1 MTDLNEL
8 HYTQLAQWAG
18 MQRQE
23 NDASSTTNHDG
34 TQAFVDYAYTKGETS
49 FSFNAMREE
58 LELEHAAAKRENLN
72 FQSVSN
78 QVSFP
83 FDCIETRLELYVS
96 LMQQI
101 R

>member
-58 LELEHAAAKRENLN
+58 LELEHAAAKRERKS
-72 FQSVSN
+72 Q
-78 QVSFP
+78 FP
-83 FDCIETRLELYVS
+83 ISLEPSLVS
-96 LMQQI
+96 LWLYWD
-101 R
+101 

>member
-58 LELEHAAAKRENLN
+58 LEQQQEREKI
-72 FQSVSN
+72 SISN
-78 QVSFP
+78 QSRTKSRFP
-83 FDCIETRLELYVS
+83 LIVLRLG
-96 LMQQI
+96 
-101 R
+101 

>member
-1 MTDLNEL
+1 
-8 HYTQLAQWAG
+8 

-58 LELEHAAAKRENLN
+58 LELEHAAKREKI
-72 FQSVSN
+72 SISN
-78 QVSFP
+78 QSR
-83 FDCIETRLELYVS
+83 TSLVS
-96 LMQQI
+96 L
-101 R
+101 

>member
-23 NDASSTTNHDG
+23 NDAGWTTSIVVLKPH
-34 TQAFVDYAYTKGETS
+34 TFVDYAYTKREETS

-58 LELEHAAAKRENLN
+58 LEQQQEREKISN
-72 FQSVSN
+72 VSR
-78 QVSFP
+78 FP
-83 FDCIETRLELYVS
+83 LIVLS
-96 LMQQI
+96 
-101 R
+101 

>member
-1 MTDLNEL
+1 MTALNEL

-58 LELEHAAAKRENLN
+58 LELEHGAAKSREKI
-72 FQSVSN
+72 SISN
-78 QVSFP
+78 QSRTKSRFP
-83 FDCIETRLELYVS
+83 LIVLRLG
-96 LMQQI
+96 
-101 R
+101 

>member
-58 LELEHAAAKRENLN
+58 LELEHAAAKREKI
-72 FQSVSN
+72 SISN
-78 QVSFP
+78 QSRTKSRFP
-83 FDCIETRLELYVS
+83 LIVLRLG
-96 LMQQI
+96 
-101 R
+101 